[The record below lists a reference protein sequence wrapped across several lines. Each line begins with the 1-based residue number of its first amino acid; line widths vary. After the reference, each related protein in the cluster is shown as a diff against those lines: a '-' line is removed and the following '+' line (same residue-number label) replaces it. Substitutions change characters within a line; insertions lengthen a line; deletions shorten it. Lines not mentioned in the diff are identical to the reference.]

1 MQSTKDEMTSLG
13 TSTSCRARKRPAPC
27 YARLWPGARRCPARR
42 IPRAAVRIS
51 LLLLLLLREPA
62 AGLWPAQVGADA
74 LLHAPPAA
82 VAAQHAAFR
91 RVWHSDVY
99 GVDVGLGRIVT
110 LYYHST
116 TSYLI
121 H

>member
-1 MQSTKDEMTSLG
+1 M
-13 TSTSCRARKRPAPC
+13 
-27 YARLWPGARRCPARR
+27 RRCPARR
-42 IPRAAVRIS
+42 IQRAAARIS
-51 LLLLLLLREPA
+51 LLLLLLRRRLLLLLLLRREPA

-116 TSYLI
+116 ASYQI